1 VAGRIATAQQ
11 EPDTSVPQLN
21 ITKVTPEQQRL
32 ETPPTVEQ
40 RKSMRERLGQARK
53 ALAAMRSQTITRISL
68 TAELDRLERLL
79 KRRRL
84 SCNPVAEVKR
94 LEQDL
99 ALAAAGETP
108 HLKPGLHRLAYRS
121 PLDSRLHS
129 FAVFVPKGY
138 TKAGRRYPLVVML
151 HGMRSNAMRATGRL
165 FGLDDA
171 QLRDSQLTCDRPAVG
186 GQDVLVVAPGAFGD
200 TFYRLAGERDVS
212 TVVRLMTKLFRVD
225 GRRITLTG
233 LSMGG
238 TGAVDLAL
246 QRPHLYAGVVA
257 LCGYYDRRL
266 DSRVRGQSLQPW
278 ERFLS
283 SVYSPVRWAVNGRG
297 IPIVLIHGK
306 RDGPRRAR
314 AMEQGYRKLGFPV
327 KVEMYPTGHDV
338 WTPGYKDGRVFQTL
352 GKMRKGAPPRWVSFA
367 SGRSR
372 IRRGHWTVIEAW
384 EDYAKWAKVEARI
397 TDRQSVWVT
406 TDNVEELRLDI
417 PVQYLDRRKPTK
429 LNVDGVGLEVTPK
442 GQNRWIRRVWLRKGS
457 GDVWSVEKEK
467 WKPPEGELRKR
478 PGLAGPMEDI
488 YFDPIL
494 VVYGTGGG
502 QGPALRRLGRKIAG
516 YSRHANLRYKMISD
530 RRYSPRWV
538 RRRSVILVGNEQ
550 TNRVLA
556 RLGPQ
561 LPIRVTGGEVRV
573 GKRSIKQPNV
583 GATFIYPNPDSPR
596 WYVLVVAGT
605 TPESYKLWRNL
616 PALLPDYVV
625 FDEGV
630 RSRRYNY
637 LLGTRT
643 LVDAGF
649 FTSRW
654 RLP

>member
-1 VAGRIATAQQ
+1 MAEE
-11 EPDTSVPQLN
+11 EPDTSVPQLK

-32 ETPPTVEQ
+32 ETPPTPEQ
-40 RKSMRERLGQARK
+40 RARMQEQLGQARK
-53 ALAAMRSQTITRISL
+53 ALDAMGAQTVTVISL
-68 TAELDRLERLL
+68 TAELDRLEGLL

-84 SCNPVAEVKR
+84 TCNPVREVKR

-99 ALAAAGETP
+99 ARAAAGETP
-108 HLKPGLHRLAYRS
+108 HLRPGLHRLAYRS
-121 PLDSRLHS
+121 PLDSRLHG
-129 FAVFVPKGY
+129 FAVYVPKGY
-138 TKAGRRYPLVVML
+138 TKTGRRFPLVVML
-151 HGMRSNAMRATGRL
+151 HGMRSIPMRAMGRL

-171 QLRDSQLTCDRPAVG
+171 QLRDSQLICDRPALRD
-186 GQDVLVVAPGAFGD
+186 QDALVVAPDAFGD

-212 TVVRLMTKLFRVD
+212 TVVQLMTKLFRVD
-225 GRRITLTG
+225 QRRITITG

-238 TGAVDLAL
+238 TGAVELAL

-266 DSRVRGQSLQPW
+266 DSRIRGQALQPW
-278 ERFLS
+278 ESFLS
-283 SVYSPVRWAVNGRG
+283 SVHSPARWAGNGRG
-297 IPIVLIHGK
+297 IPVVLIHGK
-306 RDGPRRAR
+306 RDGPYRAR
-314 AMEQGYRKLGFPV
+314 AMEQSYRKQGFPV
-327 KVEMYPTGHDV
+327 SVELYPTGHNV
-338 WTPGYKDGRVFQTL
+338 WTPGYRDGRVFGML
-352 GKMRKGAPPRWVSFA
+352 KKMHKGPPPRWVSFA

-372 IRRGHWTVIEAW
+372 VRRGHWAVIEGW
-384 EDYAKWAKVEARI
+384 EDYAKWARVEARI
-397 TDRQSVWVT
+397 TDRQNVWVT
-406 TDNVEELRLDI
+406 TDNVQELRLDL
-417 PVQYLDRRKPTK
+417 PVQVLDRRKPTK
-429 LNVDGVGLEVTPK
+429 LNVDGMGLEAPAK
-442 GQNRWIRRVWLRKGS
+442 GQNRWIRRVWLRKGPKDAWTVES
-457 GDVWSVEKEK
+457 GR

-478 PGLAGPMEDI
+478 PGLAGPIEDI

-502 QGPALRRLGRKIAG
+502 QGPALRRLARKIAG
-516 YSRHANLRYKMISD
+516 YARHADLRYKMVSD

-556 RLGPQ
+556 RLGPK
-561 LPIRVTGGEVRV
+561 LPIRVTADEVRV
-573 GKRSIKQPNV
+573 GKRSIKQTNI

-605 TPESYKLWRNL
+605 TPESYKLWRGL

-630 RSRRYNY
+630 RSRRYGY
-637 LLGTRT
+637 LLGQRT
-643 LVDAGF
+643 LVEAGW

-654 RLP
+654 RLR